1 MLAAVVRGNPEEV
14 RKYIEDSGFDVNAA
28 DTGLHGNTGERV
40 SKRRDFWMLLFFPPL
55 SLNKS
60 LVE

>member
-40 SKRRDFWMLLFFPPL
+40 SKRRDFWMLLFSPSL
-55 SLNKS
+55 SL
-60 LVE
+60 

>member
-14 RKYIEDSGFDVNAA
+14 RKYIEDIGFDVNAA

-40 SKRRDFWMLLFFPPL
+40 SKRRDFWMLLFCPSL
-55 SLNKS
+55 SL
-60 LVE
+60 

>member
-40 SKRRDFWMLLFFPPL
+40 SKRRDFWMLLFFSPL

-60 LVE
+60 LFE